1 MRSRCVW
8 PFLLFRDHS
17 NRLHEFARPREH
29 ALLLAA
35 TNLSSRTA
43 ALGPPV
49 QAAHFPRLCYAT
61 QGDICKCP
69 PALTHSTMDEW
80 RLFGADPARTHTG
93 IVYQPAS
100 PARRELFGKEEKAPT
115 GRRWIDRFLWKSR
128 KPSIRVT
135 SGESCD
141 SLFLLFFFI

>member
-1 MRSRCVW
+1 
-8 PFLLFRDHS
+8 
-17 NRLHEFARPREH
+17 
-29 ALLLAA
+29 
-35 TNLSSRTA
+35 
-43 ALGPPV
+43 
-49 QAAHFPRLCYAT
+49 
-61 QGDICKCP
+61 
-69 PALTHSTMDEW
+69 MDEW

-135 SGESCD
+135 SSGESCD
-141 SLFLLFFFI
+141 SLFLLFFLYDADGQCCRIHFHPLQPVFGTNETPAQAYLGKTGAQEKHVRLMSHEVNTGFNAVRKRSWGSKRYTGMQIH